1 MEHAMTTKK
10 KAAKAEEAKDVEG
23 QGYLLDPVLAKQMT
37 RDRQKDLERSTAE
50 RARQKEARPN
60 KQHQG

>member
-1 MEHAMTTKK
+1 MSTKQTTKK
-10 KAAKAEEAKDVEG
+10 PDEVKDVEG
-23 QGYLLDPVLAKQMT
+23 QGYLLDPVLARQMT
-37 RDRQKDLERSTAE
+37 HDRQKDMERSTAE

>member
-1 MEHAMTTKK
+1 MTTKK
-10 KAAKAEEAKDVEG
+10 TTTKATQPPADGEDVEG

-37 RDRQKDLERSTAE
+37 HDRQRDMEKSTAE

-60 KQHQG
+60 KSNQP

>member
-1 MEHAMTTKK
+1 MSTKKTTKP
-10 KAAKAEEAKDVEG
+10 AEPVEDVEG
-23 QGYLLDPVLAKQMT
+23 QGYLLDPVLARQLT
-37 RDRQKDLERSTAE
+37 HDRQKDLERSTAE

>member
-1 MEHAMTTKK
+1 MSTK
-10 KAAKAEEAKDVEG
+10 KAAKPTDDAKDVEG
-23 QGYLLDPVLAKQMT
+23 QGLLDPILARQLT
-37 RDRQKDLERSTAE
+37 HDRTKDMERSQAE

>member
-1 MEHAMTTKK
+1 MSKK
-10 KAAKAEEAKDVEG
+10 PKTVKVDDAKDVAG
-23 QGYLLDPVLAKQMT
+23 QGYLLDPVLARQMT

>member
-1 MEHAMTTKK
+1 MSTKKTTKPTD
-10 KAAKAEEAKDVEG
+10 EAQDVEG
-23 QGYLLDPVLAKQMT
+23 QGYLLDPVLARQMT
-37 RDRQKDLERSTAE
+37 HDRQKDMERSTAE